1 MKTLTKLLEA
11 VKQVQKKAFLVTG
24 AFNPYTRGH
33 EEVARSA
40 ALHASANGYT
50 HFYHGLG
57 SSENITSAPLS
68 FKQKE
73 KIVKGSHK
81 HINANMPK
89 EHKGK
94 LSYGI
99 VPQKNSI
106 TPFQQITHL
115 IEREGHTHITIGLG
129 PDQIKSD
136 SGKPALKQ
144 HIEDHI
150 KKFNGF
156 LGSDKKTVHK
166 VKIDFHSLAETR
178 NEDKLS
184 TQEQRKL
191 IKKHGRSVNGIPVMP
206 TTHVK
211 ASHLRNAVT
220 EGDSSV
226 AHAHMP
232 DSVLEAGGHK
242 AYEATIRDQ
251 QSNVVPA
258 NEEKV
263 RLATNAKAKA
273 NRAAKKAAKP
283 AKPMPKKKKPLLNS
297 YDPVLEEIL
306 NIFLTEKESKE
317 TRRKRD
323 RRMYGHNKS
332 PNELTPKQR
341 LNRKKKSK
349 RTVARRK
356 ANREGR
362 TKKGD
367 SSVELD
373 HKNGNALDNG
383 NGNLRVVSRH
393 HNRSRNNNKN
403 H

>member
-1 MKTLTKLLEA
+1 MKTLNQLLEA
-11 VKQVQKKAFLVTG
+11 VKQAQKKAFLVTG

-33 EEVARSA
+33 EEVARA
-40 ALHASANGYT
+40 AAVHASANGYT

-106 TPFQQITHL
+106 TPFHQITHL

-144 HIEDHI
+144 QIEDHV

-166 VKIDFHSLAETR
+166 VKIDFHSLAAKR

-184 TQEQRKL
+184 TQQQRKL
-191 IKKHGRSVNGIPVMP
+191 IKDGRMPVE
-206 TTHVK
+206 HAK
-211 ASHLRNAVT
+211 AGRMRDAILS
-220 EGDSSV
+220 GDDDV

-232 DSVLEAGGHK
+232 ESVVAAGKHK
-242 AYEATIRDQ
+242 EYAATLRKQFTD
-251 QSNVVPA
+251 VVPA

-273 NRAAKKAAKP
+273 NRVAKKVAVKESIQLP
-283 AKPMPKKKKPLLNS
+283 NP
-297 YDPVLEEIL
+297 IL
-306 NIFLTEKESKE
+306 NTIIAILLTEKESLA

-323 RRMYGHNKS
+323 KKMYGHGKS
-332 PNELTPKQR
+332 IDKLSPKQR
-341 LNRKKKSK
+341 SNRKKKSK

-356 ANREGR
+356 TNTSGR
-362 TKKGD
+362 TTKGD

-373 HKNGNALDNG
+373 HKNGNAMDNRSK
-383 NGNLRVVSRH
+383 NLRVVSRH
-393 HNRSRNNNKN
+393 LNRSRNNNKN